1 LKIQGRTRIVLSIG
15 LAATLASGCIFDPRD
30 AEPPGTGP
38 GSTWVVPNLP
48 SNVFTNMRNGLED
61 LSGVNYKRSIQ
72 DVYMFIPLPEDAS
85 NPTLAG
91 AFDNWTAD
99 VEKDVLDRLLADAT
113 DIEVSFTNIQ
123 QTFDRTPFA
132 YFNLDY
138 ELRVI
143 DTVTDT
149 TFYKGK
155 AEFRMQDGSKGWQL
169 IRWQDIE
176 RVAGFASWGFLRG
189 TLRQL

>member
-1 LKIQGRTRIVLSIG
+1 MVLFAG
-15 LAATLASGCIFDPRD
+15 MVTVAALSGCIFDTRE
-30 AEPPGTGP
+30 AESPDDQE
-38 GSTWVVPNLP
+38 GSTWVVPLSPN
-48 SNVFTNMRNGLED
+48 NVFTNMRNGLED
-61 LSGVNYKRSIQ
+61 LRGVNYKRSIQ
-72 DVYMFIPLPEDAS
+72 DVFTFIPLPEDFN

-99 VEKDVLDRLLADAT
+99 VEKEVVDRLLADAT
-113 DIEVSFTNIQ
+113 DIEVDFNNIQ
-123 QTFDRTPFA
+123 QIFDQTPFA
-132 YFNLDY
+132 YFNVDY

-143 DTVTDT
+143 DTSVDT

-169 IRWQDIE
+169 IQWQDIE
-176 RVAGFASWGFLRG
+176 RSTGFASWGFLRG